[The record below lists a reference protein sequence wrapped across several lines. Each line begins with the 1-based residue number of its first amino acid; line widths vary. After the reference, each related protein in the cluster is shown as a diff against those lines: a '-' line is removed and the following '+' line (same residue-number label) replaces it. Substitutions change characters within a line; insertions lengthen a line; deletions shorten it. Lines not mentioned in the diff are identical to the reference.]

1 MTFATTAAQALWF
14 LPFVTPVALYVAW
27 SDMAAMRIPNKA
39 VLALL
44 VVYAVV
50 GLIAL
55 PLVDYAWRWT
65 HFAVVLVA
73 GFVLTMVGAMGGG
86 DAKFGAAM
94 APFLALGDLQIFL
107 LIFSASLLAAFAAHR
122 LARAIP
128 ALRGLASH
136 WESWSNPK
144 FPMGLALSASLLIYL
159 ALAAAR

>member
-55 PLVDYAWRWT
+55 PFVDYAWRWT

-73 GFVLTMVGAMGGG
+73 GFVLTMIGAMGGG

-107 LIFSASLLAAFAAHR
+107 LIFSVSLLAAFAAHR

-128 ALRGLASH
+128 ALRGLAPH

>member
-55 PLVDYAWRWT
+55 PFVDYAWRWT